1 MTAAAV
7 RASVVSGHVTEAQP
21 VIRQVSSRVVYR
33 NAWMTVREDAIE
45 RPDGSPGLYGYVVRP
60 DFVLI
65 VPEEDDGFH
74 IVEEYRY
81 PIGRRSW
88 SFPQGMAEADTRED
102 EARRELV
109 EETGLLADRLRYLGR
124 MDNAHGMTDQG
135 LHVYLAT
142 GLTKGEPRRE
152 HTEQDM
158 RQRWVHR
165 TEFEQMI
172 LDGVVSDSSSVAA
185 YMLWRLRRS

>member
-1 MTAAAV
+1 M
-7 RASVVSGHVTEAQP
+7 RPMTEARP
-21 VIRQVSSRVVYR
+21 VIRQVSSQVVYS
-33 NAWMTVREDAIE
+33 NAWMTVREDATE
-45 RPDGSPGLYGYVVRP
+45 HPDGSPGMYGYVVRP

-88 SFPQGMAEADTRED
+88 SFPQGTAEAETRED
-102 EARRELV
+102 EARRELA
-109 EETGLLADRLRYLGR
+109 EETGLRADRLLLLGH
-124 MDNAHGMTDQG
+124 MDNAHGMTSQG

-142 GLTKGEPRRE
+142 GLTRGEPDRE
-152 HTEQDM
+152 HSEQDM

-172 LDGVVSDSSSVAA
+172 LSGSITDSSSIAA
-185 YMLWRLRRS
+185 YTLWQLKRG

>member
-1 MTAAAV
+1 M
-7 RASVVSGHVTEAQP
+7 TEAQP
-21 VIRQVSSRVVYR
+21 VIRQVSSRVVYS
-33 NAWMTVREDAIE
+33 NPWMTVREDAIE
-45 RPDGSPGLYGYVVRP
+45 HPDGSPGLYGYVVRP

-65 VPEEDDGFH
+65 VPEEGDGFH

-88 SFPQGMAEADTRED
+88 SFPQGGAEADDREA

-109 EETGLLADRLRYLGR
+109 EETGLRADRMRYLGR
-124 MDNAHGMTDQG
+124 MDSAHGMTDQG
-135 LHVYLAT
+135 LHVYVAT

-158 RQRWVHR
+158 RQRWVHH

-185 YMLWRLRRS
+185 YLLWRLRRP